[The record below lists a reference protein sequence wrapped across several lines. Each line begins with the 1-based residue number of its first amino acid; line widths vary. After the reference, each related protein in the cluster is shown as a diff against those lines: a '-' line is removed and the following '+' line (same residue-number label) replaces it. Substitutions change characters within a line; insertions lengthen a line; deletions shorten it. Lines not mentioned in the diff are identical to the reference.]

1 MTPGAEVERQVVRS
15 LAAWPLEAAVPVLL
29 DALARDAV
37 SVRKLAAE
45 QLAAR
50 WPGPSPVA
58 FPCEAPPVRRAEA
71 LAELRTRYQRSTA
84 LVVPASAGM
93 SKQRRLKSVLR
104 AHGDEHVEQL
114 LVAGDFAALAAIGPD
129 VVAALERLAIDRGL
143 TLPEPVY
150 RDVLP
155 RYSPAFAA
163 LEDCAG
169 KGDSP
174 ALAATPLD
182 PQAGSSAPETTTA
195 LGDFNQRRH
204 AAEDFAAA
212 TKIHPPGR
220 LATARLCALI
230 TTETDPVVW
239 TRALEA
245 IENETSEPAARVAR
259 LALSQN
265 AGEVRRKACEFLA
278 AHPDAA
284 NETFLLPL
292 LNDHEQTVVLAA
304 IRRFGCGRQ
313 NDEYRRPQE
322 RIGCAGRRR
331 AIGCGNS
338 PSAAASR
345 QRERATM
352 PSGV

>member
-1 MTPGAEVERQVVRS
+1 MAGTIAGRVSLRS
-15 LAAWPLEAAVPVLL
+15 PA
-29 DALARDAV
+29 
-37 SVRKLAAE
+37 
-45 QLAAR
+45 
-50 WPGPSPVA
+50 
-58 FPCEAPPVRRAEA
+58 CPPREA
-71 LAELRTRYQRSTA
+71 LAELRTRYQREYGARSSGFSRNVEAAPTK
-84 LVVPASAGM
+84 VGTSSAG
-93 SKQRRLKSVLR
+93 
-104 AHGDEHVEQL
+104 GDEHVEQL

-163 LEDCAG
+163 LERLRGQGGQSRSCRNPAG
-169 KGDSP
+169 P
-174 ALAATPLD
+174 ASGLL
-182 PQAGSSAPETTTA
+182 SAETTTA

-204 AAEDFAAA
+204 AAEDFVAA

-245 IENETSEPAARVAR
+245 IENEKSEPAARVAR

-304 IRRFGCGRQ
+304 IRAMGA
-313 NDEYRRPQE
+313 
-322 RIGCAGRRR
+322 AGKMTNI
-331 AIGCGNS
+331 AALKNELAA
-338 PSAAASR
+338 PAEDVQLAAAIALAR
-345 QRERATM
+345 LRPGIRERATM